1 MKAMTALLALL
12 VLAGCGGPAG
22 DPLQG
27 TWVAETNNGLGEI
40 QVAFQG
46 DTWEMDTMSALN
58 GLMAV
63 QVDSGTYAVSG
74 STMTLT
80 TAVSS
85 CQGLQP
91 VTKTTTATF
100 SCGGGYLTLN
110 LGATVLQ
117 FHYAKMILGTTEIG
131 CFDSQ
136 NNFTPNAV
144 ASLP

>member
-12 VLAGCGGPAG
+12 VLAGCGSPAS

-80 TAVSS
+80 TTESS
-85 CQGLQP
+85 CQGLRS

-100 SCGGGYLTLN
+100 SCHMSSLTLN
-110 LGATVLQ
+110 IGSSVLQ
-117 FHYAKMILGTTEIG
+117 FSFGKMILGTTEIG

-136 NNFTPNAV
+136 DNFTPNAV
-144 ASLP
+144 ASVP